1 MSLSCGGITFCVLI
15 PDWATMWERTLAL
28 HSLARIRLF
37 LLEPLPAVCFPD
49 CVLHSEDQG
58 KPSVS
63 FWVSRGQFMSD
74 GG

>member
-1 MSLSCGGITFCVLI
+1 MFCVLI
-15 PDWATMWERTLAL
+15 LPGQRRRGEDTGSSFTDASVSSIA
-28 HSLARIRLF
+28 
-37 LLEPLPAVCFPD
+37 EPLPAVCFPD